1 MIPFLLRLAF
11 MIISPLLRKRGYKLH
26 IGSIS
31 WNRFKNLT
39 LKYKTVIIKIGCI
52 RFKRFAFS
60 LSKDKIK
67 IECGLNGVEVY
78 RKERLRASI
87 ERMEADIKF
96 SSLQYYSVEVNFP
109 NIKVLNLNIDK
120 DELYIKSVLSKQDL
134 YNILP
139 NNNLFHQYVNSLLAE
154 QITILAYYNN
164 HEVKPMPLVNY
175 QISGLEQYDNWQPD
189 SISLKTL
196 ILSKLKSKGHLAS
209 EYVTYD
215 NIPYLVK
222 ATLIACEDPAFMCHT
237 GVCPYAFGLIFKTL
251 FDGRLPNGGGSTL
264 TQQLIKNAF
273 FTEDISIDRK
283 VKDAITSLIAERI
296 FHLSKHDIL
305 EIYLNMAEF
314 GIGICGITPASKYYF
329 DKDINNLSPVEVLV
343 LMYILPRPKFF
354 EEALINDSTQL
365 RQNLKRYILNNI
377 GRLKQMNI
385 IDNYPP
391 LPLADV
397 SFPGVNASL
406 CLDIT
411 DWCNEDNL

>member
-1 MIPFLLRLAF
+1 MIPFLLRLAL

-26 IGSIS
+26 IGSTS

-39 LKYKTVIIKIGCI
+39 LKYKTVIIKIDCI
-52 RFKRFAFS
+52 RLKRFAFG

-96 SSLQYYSVEVNFP
+96 SSLQYYSVEVKFP

-164 HEVKPMPLVNY
+164 HEVKPMPIVNY
-175 QISGLEQYDNWQPD
+175 QILGLEQYDNWQPD

-196 ILSKLKSKGHLAS
+196 ILSKLKSKGHLTS

-222 ATLIACEDPAFMCHT
+222 ATLIACEDPAFMYHT
-237 GVCPYAFGLIFKTL
+237 GVCPYAFGLIFMTL

-264 TQQLIKNAF
+264 TQQLIKNTF
-273 FTEDISIDRK
+273 FSEEVSLERK
-283 VKDAITSLIAERI
+283 IKEAITSFVVERI
-296 FHLSKHDIL
+296 FLLSKHDIL
-305 EIYLNMAEF
+305 ELYLNMAEF
-314 GIGICGITPASKYYF
+314 GIGIFGINSAAKHYF
-329 DKDINNLSPVEVLV
+329 DKDIKDLSPIEVLV
-343 LMYILPRPKFF
+343 LTYILPRPKFF
-354 EEALINDSTQL
+354 EDALINKSQQL
-365 RQNLKRYILNNI
+365 KNNLKGHILVNLP
-377 GRLKQMNI
+377 RLKQKRVIEELPELPKGI
-385 IDNYPP
+385 IFSKHFSFLEFDN
-391 LPLADV
+391 
-397 SFPGVNASL
+397 
-406 CLDIT
+406 
-411 DWCNEDNL
+411 

>member
-26 IGSIS
+26 IGSTS

-39 LKYKTVIIKIGCI
+39 LKYKTVIIKIDCI
-52 RFKRFAFS
+52 RLKRFAFG

-67 IECGLNGVEVY
+67 FECGLNGVEVY

-96 SSLQYYSVEVNFP
+96 SSLQYYSVEVKFP

-164 HEVKPMPLVNY
+164 HEVKPMPIVNY
-175 QISGLEQYDNWQPD
+175 QISGLEQYDNWQSD

-196 ILSKLKSKGHLAS
+196 ILSKLKSKGHLTS

-222 ATLIACEDPAFMCHT
+222 ATLIACEDPAFMYHT
-237 GVCPYAFGLIFKTL
+237 GVCPYAFGLILKTL

-314 GIGICGITPASKYYF
+314 GIGIFGINSAAKHYF
-329 DKDINNLSPVEVLV
+329 DKDIKDLSPIEVLV
-343 LMYILPRPKFF
+343 LTYILPRPKFF
-354 EEALINDSTQL
+354 EDALINKSQQL
-365 RQNLKRYILNNI
+365 KNNLKRHILVNLP
-377 GRLKQMNI
+377 RLKQKRVIEELPELPKGI
-385 IDNYPP
+385 IFSKHFSFLEFDN
-391 LPLADV
+391 
-397 SFPGVNASL
+397 
-406 CLDIT
+406 
-411 DWCNEDNL
+411 

>member
-1 MIPFLLRLAF
+1 
-11 MIISPLLRKRGYKLH
+11 
-26 IGSIS
+26 
-31 WNRFKNLT
+31 
-39 LKYKTVIIKIGCI
+39 
-52 RFKRFAFS
+52 
-60 LSKDKIK
+60 
-67 IECGLNGVEVY
+67 
-78 RKERLRASI
+78 
-87 ERMEADIKF
+87 
-96 SSLQYYSVEVNFP
+96 
-109 NIKVLNLNIDK
+109 
-120 DELYIKSVLSKQDL
+120 SKQDL

-222 ATLIACEDPAFMCHT
+222 ATLIACEDPAFMYHT

-264 TQQLIKNAF
+264 TQQLIKNTF

-314 GIGICGITPASKYYF
+314 GIGIYGITPASKYYF